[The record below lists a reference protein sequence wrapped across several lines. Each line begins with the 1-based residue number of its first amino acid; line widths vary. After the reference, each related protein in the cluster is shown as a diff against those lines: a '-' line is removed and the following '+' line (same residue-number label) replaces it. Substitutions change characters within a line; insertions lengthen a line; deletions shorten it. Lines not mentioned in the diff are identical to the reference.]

1 MTSRYKSLSLKG
13 LKIVEA
19 REYNKIKSNAKKH
32 PMILLS
38 YSYQQNKQY
47 KITDRHI
54 LFSFLKCIDPT
65 LQYKE
70 MMQTIYDVPQSL
82 VEDDEYVYGRPP
94 LEYILQG
101 YIDSQPKMKIDV
113 WHDKGLITHVVLSDT
128 GSKYLQTTYDFI
140 DANYLEGYERDG
152 LPKISYKG
160 RVYPYMRF
168 TKDNVLRHTRLYKF
182 SINIL
187 SVNNNTYI
195 WGTVETPT
203 GATMLVEKYHRVVGW
218 VHTIDAVELGDV
230 LEKLD
235 SDLDKFSQDI
245 LGKLP
250 ESIERKMM
258 NADRLNDFHDKTKLQ
273 KEYYHWAYQTVINS
287 FS

>member
-13 LKIVEA
+13 LKAVEA
-19 REYNKIKSNAKKH
+19 REYNKVKYNGRKQ

-38 YSYQQNKQY
+38 YTYEHTEQY
-47 KITDRHI
+47 KITDRYI
-54 LFSFLKCIDPT
+54 LFNFLKCIDPT
-65 LQYKE
+65 LQYTE
-70 MMQTIYDVPQSL
+70 MMQTIYEVPPSH
-82 VEDDEYVYGRPP
+82 RPP
-94 LEYILQG
+94 LSEILQG
-101 YIDSQPKMKIDV
+101 YIDSQPKMKIDI
-113 WHDKGLITHVVLSDT
+113 WHDKGLITHVVSSAT

-140 DANYLEGYERDG
+140 DANYLEGYEKDG
-152 LPKISYKG
+152 LPRISYKG

-168 TKDNVLRHTRLYKF
+168 TKDNFLTRYYDSGVRRTRLYKF

>member
-1 MTSRYKSLSLKG
+1 MSSRYRSLSLKG
-13 LKIVEA
+13 LKVVEA
-19 REYNKIKSNAKKH
+19 REYNKVKSNGRKH
-32 PMILLS
+32 PMVLLS
-38 YSYQQNKQY
+38 YSYQQKKQY
-47 KITDRHI
+47 EIKDRHI
-54 LFSFLKCIDPT
+54 LFSFLKCIDST

-70 MMQTIYDVPQSL
+70 MMQTIYDVLPTH
-82 VEDDEYVYGRPP
+82 RPP
-94 LEYILQG
+94 LKEILQG

-113 WHDKGLITHVVLSDT
+113 WHDKGLITNVVLSDT

-160 RVYPYMRF
+160 RMYPYMRF

-182 SINIL
+182 RINIL

-195 WGTVETPT
+195 WGTIETPT

-218 VHTIDAVELGDV
+218 VHTIEAVELGDI
-230 LEKLD
+230 LEKID
-235 SDLDKFSQDI
+235 SDLDKFSQDV
-245 LGKLP
+245 LSKLP
-250 ESIERKMM
+250 ESVEKKMI

-273 KEYYHWAYQTVINS
+273 KEYYTWALRGY
-287 FS
+287 

>member
-13 LKIVEA
+13 LEVIEA
-19 REYNKIKSNAKKH
+19 REYNKVKYNSKKH
-32 PMILLS
+32 PMVLFFHE
-38 YSYQQNKQY
+38 QTKEY
-47 KITDRHI
+47 KITDRYI
-54 LFSFLKCIDPT
+54 LFNFLRCIDPT
-65 LQYKE
+65 IKYEE
-70 MMQTIYDVPQSL
+70 MMQTIYEVPPNH
-82 VEDDEYVYGRPP
+82 RPP
-94 LEYILQG
+94 LSEILQG

-113 WHDKGLITHVVLSDT
+113 WHDKGLITNVVLSDT

-140 DANYLEGYERDG
+140 DANYLEGYEKDG
-152 LPKISYKG
+152 LPRISYKG

-168 TKDNVLRHTRLYKF
+168 TQDNVLRHTRLYKF
-182 SINIL
+182 RINIL

-230 LEKLD
+230 LE
-235 SDLDKFSQDI
+235 SIHTDLDKFSQDI

>member
-65 LQYKE
+65 LQYTE
-70 MMQTIYDVPQSL
+70 MMQTIYELPQSHA
-82 VEDDEYVYGRPP
+82 RPP

-113 WHDKGLITHVVLSDT
+113 WHDKGLITNVVLSDT
-128 GSKYLQTTYDFI
+128 GSKYLQTIYDFI
-140 DANYLEGYERDG
+140 DANYLEGYEKDG

-160 RVYPYMRF
+160 RLYPYMRF
-168 TKDNVLRHTRLYKF
+168 TKDNVLRRTRLYKF
-182 SINIL
+182 RINIL

-218 VHTIDAVELGDV
+218 VHTIEAGELGDV
-230 LEKLD
+230 LEVID
-235 SDLDKFSQDI
+235 SSLDKFSQDV

-250 ESIERKMM
+250 ESIERKMV